1 MSGNLHRPDPSVY
14 LSWPTPNY
22 IDPVR
27 RSWMPA
33 YAGTL
38 QAASSLA
45 VILRLYLRARKQA
58 GPLGLDDVCT
68 FYVTT
73 NPTQLTS
80 TKALLLPGW
89 LGSIAFTVFT
99 LLSTERYG
107 SGTHTWDVPMTKFV
121 PLAMMGW
128 CAEVTY
134 LASTGFTKCSILL
147 FYRRLTKGTYNMR
160 WKWGIL
166 VAIAVTAV
174 YSLLFIFMLIFS
186 CSPTAAYWESF
197 NPYYQEDF
205 HCIQTQYTNVMS
217 GVMSIA
223 SDLYSVLLPCI
234 MLRKFDAPRRQKI
247 ALNIIFSLGLIAVAA
262 GSVRTYYLEKVGH
275 SVDLTWDGYD
285 VLVWAQLETQL
296 SLICASAPALRVFF
310 RTYLTNPLRVFS
322 SARSDSRQNSR
333 RESKRLPDESSDS
346 SRGSV
351 AIPLSSV
358 TAGKPDNLTNLSE
371 EHLVAESP
379 AYSAQDKEFG
389 TSPSEC
395 EDPIRDLEANRP
407 PSVYSFR
414 EKQSVDVH
422 PHGGY
427 QCYPSV
433 ASRHQSMSPTSRL

>member
-1 MSGNLHRPDPSVY
+1 M
-14 LSWPTPNY
+14 
-22 IDPVR
+22 
-27 RSWMPA
+27 
-33 YAGTL
+33 
-38 QAASSLA
+38 
-45 VILRLYLRARKQA
+45 
-58 GPLGLDDVCT
+58 
-68 FYVTT
+68 T
-73 NPTQLTS
+73 N
-80 TKALLLPGW
+80 
-89 LGSIAFTVFT
+89 
-99 LLSTERYG
+99 
-107 SGTHTWDVPMTKFV
+107 FV

-160 WKWGIL
+160 WKYAIL
-166 VAIAVTAV
+166 IAIAVTAI

-205 HCIQTQYTNVMS
+205 HCIQSQYTNVLS
-217 GVMSIA
+217 GGMSIA

-247 ALNIIFSLGLIAVAA
+247 ALNIIFCLGLIAVAA

-322 SARSDSRQNSR
+322 ARSDSRQTSR

-351 AIPLSSV
+351 AIPMSSV
-358 TAGKPDNLTNLSE
+358 TAGKQDHLTNVSE
-371 EHLVAESP
+371 EHLVTES
-379 AYSAQDKEFG
+379 SASSALNKELG

-407 PSVYSFR
+407 ASSYTLR
-414 EKQSVDVH
+414 EQQPVDDR

-427 QCYPSV
+427 QCYPPP
-433 ASRHQSMSPTSRL
+433 AT

>member
-1 MSGNLHRPDPSVY
+1 
-14 LSWPTPNY
+14 
-22 IDPVR
+22 
-27 RSWMPA
+27 
-33 YAGTL
+33 
-38 QAASSLA
+38 
-45 VILRLYLRARKQA
+45 
-58 GPLGLDDVCT
+58 
-68 FYVTT
+68 
-73 NPTQLTS
+73 
-80 TKALLLPGW
+80 
-89 LGSIAFTVFT
+89 VFT

-107 SGTHTWDVPMTKFV
+107 SGIHTWDVPMTKYV

-128 CAEVTY
+128 FAEVFY

-160 WKWGIL
+160 WKYAIL
-166 VAIAVTAV
+166 VAIAVTAI
-174 YSLLFIFMLIFS
+174 YSLLFIFMLIFA
-186 CSPTAAYWESF
+186 CTPTAAYWKSF

-217 GVMSIA
+217 GVMSVA

-234 MLRKFDAPRRQKI
+234 MLRKFEAPKRQKI
-247 ALNIIFSLGLIAVAA
+247 ALNVIFSLGLIAVAA

-310 RTYLTNPLRVFS
+310 RTYLSNPLRMFS
-322 SARSDSRQNSR
+322 SARSDSRQTSR

-358 TAGKPDNLTNLSE
+358 QAGKRDNLTNVSE
-371 EHLVAESP
+371 ENLMAGSP
-379 AYSAQDKEFG
+379 PYSAFDKDIG
-389 TSPSEC
+389 TSPSER
-395 EDPIRDLEANRP
+395 EDPLKDLEANRP
-407 PSVYSFR
+407 PSVYSLR
-414 EKQSVDVH
+414 EKQSIDPH

-433 ASRHQSMSPTSRL
+433 ASRHQSVSPTTKL